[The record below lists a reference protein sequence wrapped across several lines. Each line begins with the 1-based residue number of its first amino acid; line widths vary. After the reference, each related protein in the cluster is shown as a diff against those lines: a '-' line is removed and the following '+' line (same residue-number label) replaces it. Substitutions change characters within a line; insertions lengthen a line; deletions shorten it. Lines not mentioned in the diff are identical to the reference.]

1 MFVAVT
7 VMKKTDVGFHRA
19 VMAADLVLHYVED
32 TDVWSIHKSLNPREN
47 PGDVPISPTA
57 RVGEIFVE
65 IQRGEHRR
73 QKESRKAQ
81 HTFSLATDTAGRR
94 IYFDERGWYWTFCRI
109 ADKAVASYFPAFADQ
124 NPRQLM
130 VGSYE
135 GTEAT
140 AKAAGLHILWL
151 SPEEFFSIGGEL
163 PLNS

>member
-19 VMAADLVLHYVED
+19 VMSADLVLHYNED
-32 TDVWSIHKSLNPREN
+32 GVWSIHKSLKPRET

-57 RVGEIFVE
+57 RVGEIFVD
-65 IQRGEHRR
+65 IQRGAHPR
-73 QKESRKAQ
+73 QNEAKDQ

-94 IYFDERGWYWTFCRI
+94 IYLDERGWYWTFCRI
-109 ADKAVASYFPAFADQ
+109 ADKAVASYFPVFAGQD
-124 NPRQLM
+124 PRQLM

-140 AKAAGLHILWL
+140 AKAAGLNILWL
-151 SPEEFFSIGGEL
+151 SPQEFFSLGGEL
-163 PLNS
+163 PPNG